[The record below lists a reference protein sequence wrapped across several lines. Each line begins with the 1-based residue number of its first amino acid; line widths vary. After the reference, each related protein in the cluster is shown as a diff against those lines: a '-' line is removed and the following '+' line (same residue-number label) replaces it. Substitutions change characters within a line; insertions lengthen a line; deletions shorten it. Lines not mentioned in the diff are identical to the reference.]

1 MNKNCE
7 RWLQGFSGGD
17 ETVRT
22 AVAEFGDGEEFLR
35 WLELVEDFEISS
47 ESDKTPLSEPDED

>member
-1 MNKNCE
+1 MG
-7 RWLQGFSGGD
+7 LGG

-47 ESDKTPLSEPDED
+47 EGDKTPLSDSGEDVDD

>member
-1 MNKNCE
+1 M
-7 RWLQGFSGGD
+7 
-17 ETVRT
+17 RT

-47 ESDKTPLSEPDED
+47 ESDKTPLSEPDEDVDEQD